1 VGDGISAVTMIEPHG
16 IAATGPVALG
26 RRAQRPITAAI

>member
-1 VGDGISAVTMIEPHG
+1 VTMIEPHG
-16 IAATGPVALG
+16 IATTGTVALR